1 LAIENLAYDFPWS
14 QEKITNSTD
23 NTNALANVVLVDD
36 QVVGYLLALTCVDF
50 VDILN
55 ICIHPKHQ
63 HQGLGRQLFNHFK
76 HAINNTATKSIFL
89 EVKRSNDVAIA
100 FYQSLGFESIDTR
113 KKYYSN
119 GEGAKILRFIL

>member
-1 LAIENLAYDFPWS
+1 MSWVIFIKTKPIIKPINTSCRTYQNQDLKAILAIENLAYDFPWS

-76 HAINNTATKSIFL
+76 HAINNTATKS
-89 EVKRSNDVAIA
+89 
-100 FYQSLGFESIDTR
+100 
-113 KKYYSN
+113 
-119 GEGAKILRFIL
+119 